1 MSESAAGRMSALDT
15 MFADRVVCVVRAP
28 VLPDAAALCGALA
41 AGGIRTVELTFTT
54 PDVLRHLATAS
65 TVSGVTVGAGTVL
78 TAEDARAALDAGAR
92 FLVTPG
98 VAPDV
103 AAVAR
108 EADVPLLMGA
118 LTPTEVRAASS
129 LGADAVKIF
138 PASAFGP
145 RYLRDLHGPY
155 PTLRLVPSGGVT
167 ASNAAEYLAAGAA
180 AVTAGTG
187 VVPPDAVAA
196 ADWPGVTRR
205 ARDFIAHLPRR
216 AGEGAD
222 RSGE

>member
-1 MSESAAGRMSALDT
+1 MSALAA

-28 VLPDAAALCGALA
+28 VLPSSGALCEALA

-54 PDVLRHLATAS
+54 PNVLEHLADAAGLP
-65 TVSGVTVGAGTVL
+65 GVTVGVGTVL
-78 TAEDARAALDAGAR
+78 TAADARAALDAGAQ

-98 VAPDV
+98 VLPEV

-108 EADVPLLMGA
+108 DAGVPFLIGA
-118 LTPTEVRAASS
+118 LTPTEVLAASA
-129 LGADAVKIF
+129 LGAAAVKVF

-155 PTLRLVPSGGVT
+155 PGLALVPSGGVT
-167 ASNAAEYLAAGAA
+167 AGNARDYLAAGAA

-187 VVPPDAVAA
+187 VVPPDVVSA
-196 ADWPGVTRR
+196 ADWSGITRR
-205 ARDFIAHLPRR
+205 AIEFTGGLT
-216 AGEGAD
+216 
-222 RSGE
+222 

>member
-1 MSESAAGRMSALDT
+1 MSALQA

-28 VLPDAAALCGALA
+28 VLPSSGALCEALA

-54 PDVLRHLATAS
+54 PNVLEHLADAAGLP
-65 TVSGVTVGAGTVL
+65 GVTVGVGTVL
-78 TAEDARAALDAGAR
+78 TAADARAALDAGAQ

-98 VAPDV
+98 VLPEV

-108 EADVPLLMGA
+108 DAGVPFLIGA
-118 LTPTEVRAASS
+118 LTPTEVLAASA
-129 LGADAVKIF
+129 LGAAAVKVF

-155 PTLRLVPSGGVT
+155 PGLALVPSGGVT
-167 ASNAAEYLAAGAA
+167 AGNARDYLAAGAA

-187 VVPPDAVAA
+187 VVPPDVVSA
-196 ADWPGVTRR
+196 ADWSGITRR
-205 ARDFIAHLPRR
+205 AIEFTGGLT
-216 AGEGAD
+216 
-222 RSGE
+222 

>member
-1 MSESAAGRMSALDT
+1 MSALQA

-28 VLPDAAALCGALA
+28 VLPSSGALCEALA

-54 PDVLRHLATAS
+54 PDVLEHLADAAGLP
-65 TVSGVTVGAGTVL
+65 GVTVGVGTVL
-78 TAEDARAALDAGAR
+78 TAADARAALDAGAQ

-98 VAPDV
+98 VLPEV

-108 EADVPLLMGA
+108 DAGVPFLIGA
-118 LTPTEVRAASS
+118 LTPTEVLAASA
-129 LGADAVKIF
+129 LGAAAVKVF

-155 PTLRLVPSGGVT
+155 PGLALVPSGGVT
-167 ASNAAEYLAAGAA
+167 AGNARDYLAAGAA

-187 VVPPDAVAA
+187 VVPPDVVSA
-196 ADWPGVTRR
+196 ADWSGITRR
-205 ARDFIAHLPRR
+205 AIEFTGGLT
-216 AGEGAD
+216 
-222 RSGE
+222 

>member
-1 MSESAAGRMSALDT
+1 MSALEQ

-28 VLPDAAALCGALA
+28 VVPSAEALCGALA

-54 PDVLRHLATAS
+54 PDVLDHLRAAAG
-65 TVSGVTVGAGTVL
+65 VPGVTVGVGTVL
-78 TAEDARAALDAGAR
+78 TAADASGAIAAGAR

-98 VAPDV
+98 VLPEV

-108 EADVPLLMGA
+108 DAGVPFLMGA
-118 LTPTEVRAASS
+118 LTPTEV
-129 LGADAVKIF
+129 LGAAALGAAAVKIF

-155 PTLRLVPSGGVT
+155 PSLRLVPSGGVT
-167 ASNAAEYLAAGAA
+167 ADNAGEFLAAGAA

-187 VVPPDAVAA
+187 VVPPSAVEAG
-196 ADWPGVTRR
+196 DWAGITRR
-205 ARDFIAHLPRR
+205 ATEFTGGLT
-216 AGEGAD
+216 
-222 RSGE
+222 